1 MIKVKVRVRI
11 KTSPSLVV
19 AFVVKSL
26 NEIVRVLKPK
36 EQEAKTFGTVS
47 SPLTVMFKIVETNQ
61 NLGLLTISQSS
72 QRVDKGI
79 KNLVI
84 GLMSIFDR

>member
-11 KTSPSLVV
+11 KISPSLIV

-36 EQEAKTFGTVS
+36 EQEAKTFVTYA
-47 SPLTVMFKIVETNQ
+47 
-61 NLGLLTISQSS
+61 
-72 QRVDKGI
+72 
-79 KNLVI
+79 
-84 GLMSIFDR
+84 